1 MKKTLCGMLGCM
13 LLTSFVCIISC
24 FDVYAAGGTTAEN
37 MYIDNV
43 YYDISLG
50 EDIDKLEEAG
60 WKWDAINKE
69 LVLSGYNGG
78 SILVEEGDL
87 DIRIDGEN
95 TVLLKNAAGGT
106 AISVEGDLNIYE
118 TEDEIED
125 ILNITSNE
133 ELTSLNM
140 KGIAGWT
147 SLYGGTLNVVLKDEE
162 NASQLTGIRT
172 AYVYNDAKLNVD
184 VRGRYAMT
192 GVTSLFAYG
201 SGKITISAYTS
212 ASLYSVGVSQL
223 GLEDS
228 TSEITISAT
237 SDYESTQEYEDVIA
251 IDSLYGSLGEGGTL
265 ETIGLVCGTSLGKY
279 GTVTEPEEY
288 SIHKSKVMGVSSGKR
303 EQYTFCTPD
312 GEPLQS
318 MKIEN
323 TGEAVPFAFMDGKRW
338 DIPEGKVGEDISTDE
353 LRYGL

>member
-125 ILNITSNE
+125 ILNIR
-133 ELTSLNM
+133 LM
-140 KGIAGWT
+140 K
-147 SLYGGTLNVVLKDEE
+147 N
-162 NASQLTGIRT
+162 
-172 AYVYNDAKLNVD
+172 
-184 VRGRYAMT
+184 
-192 GVTSLFAYG
+192 
-201 SGKITISAYTS
+201 
-212 ASLYSVGVSQL
+212 
-223 GLEDS
+223 
-228 TSEITISAT
+228 
-237 SDYESTQEYEDVIA
+237 
-251 IDSLYGSLGEGGTL
+251 
-265 ETIGLVCGTSLGKY
+265 
-279 GTVTEPEEY
+279 
-288 SIHKSKVMGVSSGKR
+288 
-303 EQYTFCTPD
+303 
-312 GEPLQS
+312 
-318 MKIEN
+318 
-323 TGEAVPFAFMDGKRW
+323 
-338 DIPEGKVGEDISTDE
+338 
-353 LRYGL
+353 